1 MVSGSSVD
9 AAEAAKNATDEDIQ
23 KALENMPEEK
33 KAKAVAALA
42 SKKAGPKAEKKASG
56 DQTVA
61 IIYYSMYGHIEGMAQ
76 EIKKGLEK
84 GGVSVDMFQVP
95 ETLPD
100 DALKMMGAPPKN
112 ADVPTLDMEMVS
124 KLHEYDGFMFGIPTR
139 FGVMCA
145 QMKAFFDMT
154 GGHWMKQ
161 SLSGKP
167 AGTFVS
173 TGTQNGGQEL
183 THMQTLSCL
192 AHHGLMYVPF
202 GYQGG
207 GPMFSVDEIHGAS
220 PWGASTLAAGDGS
233 RKPSEMELQM
243 ANLQGEKFA
252 DAVKRTKTAEVSR
265 KCKVG
270 VVYYSTYGHIKKMAD
285 EIAKAV
291 EAEGVE
297 VVKYQVKETLDEGV
311 LTAMGAPPKSEDKVI
326 EHASLEELLACD
338 GIMVGVP
345 TRFGQPPGQIKS
357 FWDSTGGLWQAGK
370 LVGKLGASFVS
381 TGTPQGGQE
390 TTHFTHVPNFVHH
403 GMIYVPMGYADP
415 SLLSMDELHG
425 GSPWG
430 ASTYAGATGARQP
443 SEIEL
448 KIAAVQGKTFAAKVK
463 LMAI

>member
-1 MVSGSSVD
+1 MGSGGSVD

-23 KALENMPEEK
+23 KALDNMPADK
-33 KAKAVAALA
+33 KAKAAAALA
-42 SKKAGPKAEKKASG
+42 AKKSGPKAEKKASG

-61 IIYYSMYGHIEGMAQ
+61 VIYYSMYGHIEAMAQ
-76 EIKKGLEK
+76 EVKKGLEK
-84 GGVSVDMFQVP
+84 GGVSVDLFQVP

-100 DALKMMGAPPKN
+100 DVLASMGAPPKN
-112 ADVPTLDMEMVS
+112 PDVPTLDMEMVS
-124 KLHEYDGFMFGIPTR
+124 KLHEYLGGMMTR

-145 QMKAFFDMT
+145 QMKAFFDMS

-192 AHHGLMYVPF
+192 VHHGMMYVPF

-207 GPMFSVDEIHGAS
+207 GPMFSVEEIHGAS
-220 PWGASTLAAGDGS
+220 PWGASTLAGGDGS
-233 RKPSEMELQM
+233 RKASEMELQM

-270 VVYYSTYGHIKKMAD
+270 LVYYSTYGHIKKMAD

-311 LTAMGAPPKSEDKVI
+311 LTAMGAAPKSEDKVI
-326 EHASLEELLACD
+326 EHATLEELLACD
-338 GIMVGVP
+338 GIMMGLP
-345 TRFGQPPGQIKS
+345 TRFGQPASQIKS
-357 FWDSTGGLWQAGK
+357 FWDSTGALWQGGK
-370 LVGKLGASFVS
+370 LVGKLAASFVS

-390 TTHFTHVPNFVHH
+390 TTHLTHLTNFVHH
-403 GMIYVPMGYADP
+403 GMIYVPLGYADA
-415 SLLSMDELHG
+415 SILSMDELHG

-430 ASTYAGATGARQP
+430 ASTYASSTGVRQP
-443 SEIEL
+443 SEVEL
-448 KIAAVQGKTFAAKVK
+448 KIAQVQGKNFAAKVK
-463 LMAI
+463 LMAV

>member
-1 MVSGSSVD
+1 MSNVGAFRVLKLFYVIFGGNVNKKYVPRGVVCAR
-9 AAEAAKNATDEDIQ
+9 AAQ
-23 KALENMPEEK
+23 L
-33 KAKAVAALA
+33 LR
-42 SKKAGPKAEKKASG
+42 
-56 DQTVA
+56 
-61 IIYYSMYGHIEGMAQ
+61 
-76 EIKKGLEK
+76 
-84 GGVSVDMFQVP
+84 
-95 ETLPD
+95 
-100 DALKMMGAPPKN
+100 
-112 ADVPTLDMEMVS
+112 
-124 KLHEYDGFMFGIPTR
+124 YDGFMFGIPTR
-139 FGVMCA
+139 FGVMSA

-167 AGTFVS
+167 AATFVS

-192 AHHGLMYVPF
+192 AHHGLMYVPL

-220 PWGASTLAAGDGS
+220 PWGASTLANGDGS

-252 DAVKRTKTAEVSR
+252 DAVKRTKTEAVTR

-285 EIAKAV
+285 EIAKAI
-291 EAEGVE
+291 EAEGVD

-311 LTAMGAPPKSEDKVI
+311 LTAMGAPPKSDDKVI

-338 GIMVGVP
+338 GIMVGLP
-345 TRFGQPPGQIKS
+345 TRFGQPASQIKS

-390 TTHFTHVPNFVHH
+390 TTHLTHLPNFVHH
-403 GMIYVPMGYADP
+403 GMIYVPLGYADA
-415 SLLSMDELHG
+415 SILSTDELHG

-430 ASTYAGATGARQP
+430 ASTYAGATGGRQP
-443 SEIEL
+443 SDIEL
-448 KIAAVQGKTFAAKVK
+448 KIAAVQGKNFAAKVK

>member
-1 MVSGSSVD
+1 MGAGGSVD
-9 AAEAAKNATDEDIQ
+9 AAEAAKNASDEDIQ

-33 KAKAVAALA
+33 KAKAVAVLA
-42 SKKAGPKAEKKASG
+42 AKKAGPKAEKKASG

-100 DALKMMGAPPKN
+100 DALSKMGAPPKN
-112 ADVPTLDMEMVS
+112 AEVPTLDFQMVS
-124 KLHEYDGFMFGIPTR
+124 KLNEYDGFIFGIPTR

-161 SLSGKP
+161 SLAGKP
-167 AGTFVS
+167 AATFVS
-173 TGTQNGGQEL
+173 TGTQNGGQEI

-192 AHHGLMYVPF
+192 AHHGLMYVPL

-207 GPMFSVDEIHGAS
+207 GPMFSVGEIHGAS
-220 PWGASTLAAGDGS
+220 PWGSSTLAGGDGS
-233 RKPSEMELQM
+233 RKPSEMELSM

-252 DAVKRTKTAEVSR
+252 EVVKRTKTAEVTR

-270 VVYYSTYGHIKKMAD
+270 LVYYSTYGHIKKMAD
-285 EIAKAV
+285 EIAKAM

-297 VVKYQVKETLDEGV
+297 VVKYQAKETLEEGV

-326 EHASLEELLACD
+326 EHSNLEELVSCD
-338 GIMVGVP
+338 GIMFGLP
-345 TRFGQPPGQIKS
+345 TRFGQPATQIKN

-370 LVGKLGASFVS
+370 LVGKLAASFVS

-390 TTHFTHVPNFVHH
+390 STHLTHVTNLVHH
-403 GMIYVPMGYADP
+403 GMIYVPLGYADA

-430 ASTYAGATGARQP
+430 ASTYAAADGSRQP
-443 SEIEL
+443 SEVEL
-448 KIAAVQGKTFAAKVK
+448 KIAAVQGKNFAARVK